1 MKARVNVRSVPTTAG
16 APAATAQVLSGA
28 PASQAAANPER
39 LKSWACLVI
48 GEGVEILRGSEV
60 ICSGQVDDVSLNGNV
75 LWVRCADPTE
85 RRLFVAAD
93 GVRVRR
99 I

>member
-1 MKARVNVRSVPTTAG
+1 MKARVNVRSVPAAAQVLNG
-16 APAATAQVLSGA
+16 APAAA
-28 PASQAAANPER
+28 QAAANPAK

-48 GEGVEILRGSEV
+48 GEGVEILRGSDV
-60 ICSGQVDDVSLNGNV
+60 ICTGQVDDVSLNGNV
-75 LWVRCADPTE
+75 LWVRHADPAE
-85 RRLFVAAD
+85 RQLFVAAD

>member
-1 MKARVNVRSVPTTAG
+1 MKARVNVRSLPAAAQVPDG
-16 APAATAQVLSGA
+16 APA
-28 PASQAAANPER
+28 PAQAAANPAK

-48 GEGVEILRGSEV
+48 GEGVEIFRGSEV
-60 ICSGQVDDVSLNGNV
+60 ICTGKVDDVSLNGNV
-75 LWVRCADPTE
+75 LWVRPADAAA